1 MTSARVMHSCR
12 LTELLQQG
20 SHWRLCMSPL
30 RTALP
35 CPSQC
40 TDIVSSVQA
49 KIKPVSAVVGGISS
63 GANYAK
69 GLWDRLNGGG
79 RRMTA
84 GNAGLDLP
92 YKLPVPI
99 DTRGKRTSAI
109 AQLSRDIDAL
119 EQKLQEASKVCHIQ
133 SGCHVCTEHVW
144 VTILGYHGRELK
156 SADLCAC

>member
-1 MTSARVMHSCR
+1 MHGVMHSGG
-12 LTELLQQG
+12 LTDLLQREN
-20 SHWRLCMSPL
+20 HWHLCVRHL
-30 RTALP
+30 WTASP
-35 CPSQC
+35 CPSQGAD
-40 TDIVSSVQA
+40 TVSNEQA

-92 YKLPVPI
+92 YQLPVPI
-99 DTRGKRTSAI
+99 DTRAKRTAAI

-119 EQKLQEASKVCHIQ
+119 EQKLQEASKVCVVPAQPNHHN
-133 SGCHVCTEHVW
+133 CAEHVW
-144 VTILGYHGRELK
+144 ARNIAL
-156 SADLCAC
+156 

>member
-1 MTSARVMHSCR
+1 M
-12 LTELLQQG
+12 LTKQAKKTLQQECHLHL
-20 SHWRLCMSPL
+20 SVRPL
-30 RTALP
+30 WIALP
-35 CPSQC
+35 SPSEC
-40 TDIVSSVQA
+40 ADIGLHEQA

-92 YKLPVPI
+92 YQLPVPI
-99 DTRGKRTSAI
+99 DTRGKRTAAI

-119 EQKLQEASKVCHIQ
+119 EQKLQEASKVWQIL
-133 SGCHVCTEHVW
+133 SGAIV
-144 VTILGYHGRELK
+144 
-156 SADLCAC
+156 SA